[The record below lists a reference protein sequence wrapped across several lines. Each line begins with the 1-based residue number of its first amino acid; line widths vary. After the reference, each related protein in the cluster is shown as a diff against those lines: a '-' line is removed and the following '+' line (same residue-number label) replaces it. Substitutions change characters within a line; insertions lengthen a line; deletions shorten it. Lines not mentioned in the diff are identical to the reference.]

1 MRKPAP
7 AGPITSLSREAMAT
21 LFEIQFPESGV
32 RRAVALKVFDE
43 VDAIERQ
50 LTVYRDD
57 SEISIINARAHEGP
71 MEVEPRLFDLFVQCQ
86 RLWGETGGAFDVT
99 AGPLIRAWGF
109 HRRQGRVPSIEEL
122 ESLRPKVGMQ
132 HVKLDPRA
140 RTILFDR
147 EGIEINL
154 GGIGKG
160 YAIDRAIEHLAP
172 QGLTAALM
180 GAGQSSIRAVGDAPG
195 NMGWPIDLADPFL
208 PARRLGQVQLID
220 AGLSTSA
227 SSEQYFEHEGKKYGH
242 LLDPRTL
249 WPAPPDRQV
258 TVVAPTAA
266 YAEAL
271 STAFYVMGYEWTKE
285 YVAKE
290 GSVGVVYVEKEGS
303 SAVVRVH
310 SLGSIH
316 WRSSSVGG

>member
-1 MRKPAP
+1 
-7 AGPITSLSREAMAT
+7 MAT

-32 RRAVALKVFDE
+32 KRAVALKVFDE
-43 VDAIERQ
+43 IDAIERQ

-57 SEISIINARAHEGP
+57 SEISRINARAHEGP
-71 MEVEPRLFDLFVQCQ
+71 MSVESRLFDLLVDCQ
-86 RLWGETGGAFDVT
+86 RWWGETGGAFDIT

-109 HRRQGRVPSIEEL
+109 HRRQGRMPSTEEL
-122 ESLRPKVGMQ
+122 ESLRPKIGMG

-140 RTILFDR
+140 KTIRFDR
-147 EGIEINL
+147 TGIEINL

-160 YAIDRAIEHLAP
+160 YAIDRALEHLAP
-172 QGLTAALM
+172 MGLTSALM

-195 NMGWPIDLADPFL
+195 NIGWPIDLADPSA
-208 PARRLGQVQLID
+208 PGRRLGQVGLVD

-258 TVVAPTAA
+258 TVMARTAA
-266 YAEAL
+266 RAEAL

-285 YVAKE
+285 YVAKD
-290 GSVGVVYVEKEGS
+290 SSIGVVYVEKDGS
-303 SAVVRVH
+303 PAGVRVH
-310 SLGSIH
+310 SLGNIN
-316 WRSSSVGG
+316 WRPSATR